1 MSIER
6 LKLKLDKYNNRLKNS
21 TSLEEVEENMKLIK
35 KYNLILQ
42 YKYGD
47 DLYQSGGF
55 NNNDIDNYNE
65 IKKIIKNNEKSN
77 SNLFFNDIINIRKN
91 MNNNTKYSRIIDHF
105 ISNYN

>member
-6 LKLKLDKYNNRLKNS
+6 LKYKLDKYNNKLKNS

-35 KYNLILQ
+35 KYNLLIQ

-47 DLYQSGGF
+47 ILNQSGGS

-65 IKKIIKNNEKSN
+65 IKKIIKNNEKCN
-77 SNLFFNDIINIRKN
+77 GKLLFNDIINIRKN